1 MYYALLL
8 LASCIMVAV
17 LFGSA
22 GGVVVW
28 MLRRFVGVAA
38 GSDELAE
45 RPHRLASRV
54 DQWDPDHPLF
64 SRRAG
69 Q

>member
-1 MYYALLL
+1 MYYAVLL

-17 LFGSA
+17 LFASA
-22 GGVVVW
+22 VGVVVW
-28 MLRRFVGVAA
+28 MLRRFAGVASGSNESAEKA
-38 GSDELAE
+38 GRRS
-45 RPHRLASRV
+45 HQV
-54 DQWDPDHPLF
+54 DQWNPDHPLF

>member
-1 MYYALLL
+1 MYYAFLL

-17 LFGSA
+17 LFASA
-22 GGVVVW
+22 AGVIVW
-28 MLRRFVGVAA
+28 MLRRFAGAA
-38 GSDELAE
+38 AESSELAE
-45 RPHRLASRV
+45 KPRRQPHPV
-54 DQWDPDHPLF
+54 DQWNPDHPLF